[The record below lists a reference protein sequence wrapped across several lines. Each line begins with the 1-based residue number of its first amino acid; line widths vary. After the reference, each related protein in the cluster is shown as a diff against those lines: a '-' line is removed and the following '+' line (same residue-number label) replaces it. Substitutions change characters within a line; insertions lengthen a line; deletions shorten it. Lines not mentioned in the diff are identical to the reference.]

1 MNSNGRKSNAAINLT
16 WIVTGFTAAIATIYV
31 WLLPSFFH
39 GYKTYS
45 FFIARVFGSAI
56 FADRV
61 CIKAR
66 KNQINQEK
74 ARRLIP
80 YLSALVSATLVA
92 FLSLLIIANLR
103 GVYIK
108 GKQGERITPG

>member
-1 MNSNGRKSNAAINLT
+1 MNSNGRKSNVAINLT
-16 WIVTGFTAAIATIYV
+16 WIVTGFTAAIATTYV
-31 WLLPSFFH
+31 WLLPNFFH

-45 FFIARVFGSAI
+45 FFIAGAFGSAI
-56 FADRV
+56 FAARV

-74 ARRLIP
+74 SRSRLMP
-80 YLSALVSATLVA
+80 YFLALVSAALVA

-103 GVYIK
+103 GV
-108 GKQGERITPG
+108 